1 MIEDISN
8 FLKNAEEENVKLF
21 FIKRKKSQSTGNIT
35 YKTFRSN
42 INAGIGKELIES
54 AKKQID
60 TIIRKNPGYE
70 EYGVI
75 FSSDSLVID
84 YINKDDVSFLGDMI
98 EDISDPHL
106 DIIPDDEFTRIHGYI
121 VRIEVGNGALFLFR
135 KYASKKLLEKDK
147 IAAFIG
153 DGQLNKVEKAIIA
166 LDRIYD
172 ATLLMKGDSI
182 SSKVFILN
190 RSKFES
196 FFSFIEIYSKEIED
210 NKEDLERIKLIENV
224 NEFISFCASDSRK
237 IKKLAQILRDGKADN
252 IDRDKIK
259 RITTEFRLNIE
270 FTDDGKLKPTKENI
284 WVVLRILNDDYLK
297 SDVTGS
303 KYETHSKVKK

>member
-1 MIEDISN
+1 
-8 FLKNAEEENVKLF
+8 
-21 FIKRKKSQSTGNIT
+21 
-35 YKTFRSN
+35 
-42 INAGIGKELIES
+42 
-54 AKKQID
+54 
-60 TIIRKNPGYE
+60 
-70 EYGVI
+70 
-75 FSSDSLVID
+75 
-84 YINKDDVSFLGDMI
+84 
-98 EDISDPHL
+98 
-106 DIIPDDEFTRIHGYI
+106 
-121 VRIEVGNGALFLFR
+121 
-135 KYASKKLLEKDK
+135 
-147 IAAFIG
+147 
-153 DGQLNKVEKAIIA
+153 IIA